1 MDYRHIIHEWE
12 LAYVQAHSHHKRN
25 LTSRERKETQKERG
39 YCPQP
44 GPSKKYPLLAN
55 KEKATNT
62 NRGKK
67 STTSKILKQENTV
80 RN

>member
-1 MDYRHIIHEWE
+1 MSGS
-12 LAYVQAHSHHKRN
+12 L
-25 LTSRERKETQKERG
+25 LTSKLIATIKEISPPGKGKKHKIEMG

-44 GPSKKYPLLAN
+44 GPSKKYPLFAN